1 MADPQDLTAAKGT
14 YESFIGTLK
23 WALPL
28 IAAIAAFVVFV
39 IS

>member
-23 WALPL
+23 WTLPL
-28 IAAIAAFVVFV
+28 IAAITALIVVL